1 MFSKVSRKPVQ
12 LSEEEI
18 SKILRKAGSQSL
30 QNNLATKSSRTSNAE
45 AKPPVMT
52 AKFSASS
59 PPPAPA
65 SKRVNDMVNLPGT
78 DEENTKLTRPT
89 STRTAD
95 TSPKRSHENSRD
107 RTLSK
112 SLSPV
117 RSPKLSGLKNMIGA
131 NQMEAENSMPHLSLD
146 VPKNISR
153 PVARRRVRLT
163 SDDIQLEKQA
173 ISGVDE
179 YIVRQPHYHRP
190 RGSSSPERRRAAR
203 SLEGEKGPAPTT
215 KSNSHAEKEDT
226 VNDKN
231 VFKSSQL
238 IRQNSYTKLTLLE
251 RKQGKSPWV
260 LKQLSSESESNL
272 SISRSSSAN
281 GTSSPGSPNGSTG
294 GSTNAEYNAAV
305 KAMSMEIRI
314 LQRLAKVPYICH
326 LREDY
331 INRHGNRCL
340 VLEYAEGGSMLEW
353 LRMVRNT
360 VHLHLP

>member
-65 SKRVNDMVNLPGT
+65 SKRVNHMVNLPGT

-131 NQMEAENSMPHLSLD
+131 NQMEAENRPHLFGCQ
-146 VPKNISR
+146 NISR

-163 SDDIQLEKQA
+163 SDDIQLEK
-173 ISGVDE
+173 
-179 YIVRQPHYHRP
+179 
-190 RGSSSPERRRAAR
+190 
-203 SLEGEKGPAPTT
+203 T
-215 KSNSHAEKEDT
+215 SH
-226 VNDKN
+226 
-231 VFKSSQL
+231 F
-238 IRQNSYTKLTLLE
+238 R
-251 RKQGKSPWV
+251 
-260 LKQLSSESESNL
+260 
-272 SISRSSSAN
+272 
-281 GTSSPGSPNGSTG
+281 
-294 GSTNAEYNAAV
+294 
-305 KAMSMEIRI
+305 
-314 LQRLAKVPYICH
+314 
-326 LREDY
+326 
-331 INRHGNRCL
+331 
-340 VLEYAEGGSMLEW
+340 
-353 LRMVRNT
+353 
-360 VHLHLP
+360 